1 MDLQR
6 LIAALQAASNNNI
19 NVNITVTPA
28 VSGESDAV
36 ETSELPDTDSQS
48 SSCLPDTDFDI
59 GDRVIICHTRQDGN
73 TIHTAGEVIEIQQQD
88 DKGYYTRVL
97 GENGKYYRIGLHY
110 NEARL
115 GSKAIVLD

>member
-28 VSGESDAV
+28 VSGEP
-36 ETSELPDTDSQS
+36 ELPDTDSQS
-48 SSCLPDTDFDI
+48 SSYLPDTDFDI
-59 GDRVIICHTRQDGN
+59 GDRVIICHTKHDGT

-97 GENGKYYRIGLHY
+97 GENGKHYRIGLHY
-110 NEARL
+110 DEVRL

>member
-28 VSGESDAV
+28 V
-36 ETSELPDTDSQS
+36 ETPE
-48 SSCLPDTDFDI
+48 LPDTDFDI
-59 GDRVIICHTRQDGN
+59 GDRVIICHTRQDGT

-97 GENGKYYRIGLHY
+97 GENGKHYRIGLHY

>member
-28 VSGESDAV
+28 VSGEPDAV
-36 ETSELPDTDSQS
+36 KTPE
-48 SSCLPDTDFDI
+48 LPDTDFDI
-59 GDRVIICHTRQDGN
+59 GDRVIICHTRHDGT

-97 GENGKYYRIGLHY
+97 GENGKHYRIGLHY